1 MAILFNY
8 FFAAWQ
14 VLAKRELATL
24 RNDNVNDDE
33 NWSKAAGESVFDAV
47 KELRFG
53 EGGSAERNDND
64 DENSHLFIKHER
76 T

>member
-24 RNDNVNDDE
+24 RNEDV
-33 NWSKAAGESVFDAV
+33 
-47 KELRFG
+47 
-53 EGGSAERNDND
+53 NDND
-64 DENSHLFIKHER
+64 DENEDENWQQSYW
-76 T
+76 